1 MTGNLQIKNEKY
13 YIVLNTYVDGKRIK
27 KWISTG
33 LTVKG
38 NKRKAEKML
47 RDTLQAYEKKNAQ
60 PKNDVLFSDYVRVWL
75 SDIKQSVDEVTFQGY
90 EVLAKTHVLPY
101 FDTKGLV
108 LQKLNSDDLQAY
120 FDEKSLHGRIDGSG
134 GLSPRSLRL
143 HMNIINQTI
152 NLARK
157 NCVIN
162 SNPCEFVKL
171 PKSER
176 YEYEFYSIEEMTQL
190 FNAVKDDVLYPLI
203 RITAL
208 YGLRRSELLGLQ
220 WDSVD
225 FENNRLT
232 IKHTVSKVTK
242 AVAKDKTKN
251 ASSFRSFPLTADA
264 KEIFLDAKE
273 KESEN
278 RKLFGK
284 SYNENCYVFKWDDGH
299 PFSPDYISKHFAKIL
314 KKNNLRHIRFH
325 ELRHSC
331 ASMLINSG
339 FDLKAVQDWL
349 GHADIKM
356 TANIYGHLDVA
367 RKKSMAEK
375 LNDSLFA

>member
-1 MTGNLQIKNEKY
+1 MTGSLQIKNEKY

-38 NKRKAEKML
+38 NKRKAEQML
-47 RDTLQAYEKKNAQ
+47 RDVLQAYEKKNAQ

-101 FDTKGLV
+101 FDEKGLV
-108 LQKLNSDDLQAY
+108 LQKLTSDDLQSY
-120 FDEKSLHGRIDGSG
+120 FDNKSLHGRIDGSG

-157 NCVIN
+157 NGVIN

-176 YEYEFYSIEEMTQL
+176 YEYEFYSVEEMTQL

-264 KEIFLDAKE
+264 KEIFLDAKA
-273 KESEN
+273 KEIEN

-284 SYNENCYVFKWDDGH
+284 SYNENDYVFKWDDGH
-299 PFSPDYISKHFAKIL
+299 TFSPDYISKHFAKIL
-314 KKNNLRHIRFH
+314 KMNNLRHIRFH

>member
-1 MTGNLQIKNEKY
+1 MTGSLQIKNEKY
-13 YIVLNTYVDGKRIK
+13 YIVLNTYVNGKRVK
-27 KWISTG
+27 KWTSTG

-38 NKRKAEKML
+38 NKRKAEQML
-47 RDTLQAYEKKNAQ
+47 RDALQAYEKKNAQ

-75 SDIKQSVDEVTFQGY
+75 SDVKQSVDEVTFQGY

-101 FDTKGLV
+101 FDAKGLV
-108 LQKLNSDDLQAY
+108 LQKLTSDDLQSY
-120 FDEKSLHGRIDGSG
+120 FDNKSLHGRIDGSG

-152 NLARK
+152 NFARK
-157 NCVIN
+157 NGVIN

-176 YEYEFYSIEEMTQL
+176 YEYEFYSVEEMTQL

-264 KEIFLDAKE
+264 KEIFLDAKA
-273 KESEN
+273 KEIEN

>member
-47 RDTLQAYEKKNAQ
+47 RDALQAYEKKNAQ

-101 FDTKGLV
+101 FDEKGLV
-108 LQKLNSDDLQAY
+108 LQKLTSDDLQSY
-120 FDEKSLHGRIDGSG
+120 FDNKSLHGRIDGSG

-157 NCVIN
+157 NGVIN

-176 YEYEFYSIEEMTQL
+176 YEYEFYSVEEMTQL

-264 KEIFLDAKE
+264 KEIFLDAKA
-273 KESEN
+273 KEIEN

>member
-1 MTGNLQIKNEKY
+1 MTGSLQIKNEKY

-38 NKRKAEKML
+38 NKRKAEQML
-47 RDTLQAYEKKNAQ
+47 RDVLQAYEKKNAQ

-101 FDTKGLV
+101 FDEKGLV
-108 LQKLNSDDLQAY
+108 LQKLTSDDLQSY
-120 FDEKSLHGRIDGSG
+120 FDNKSLHGRIDGSG

-157 NCVIN
+157 NGVIN

-176 YEYEFYSIEEMTQL
+176 YEYEFYSVEEMTQL

-264 KEIFLDAKE
+264 KEIFLDAKA
-273 KESEN
+273 KEIEN